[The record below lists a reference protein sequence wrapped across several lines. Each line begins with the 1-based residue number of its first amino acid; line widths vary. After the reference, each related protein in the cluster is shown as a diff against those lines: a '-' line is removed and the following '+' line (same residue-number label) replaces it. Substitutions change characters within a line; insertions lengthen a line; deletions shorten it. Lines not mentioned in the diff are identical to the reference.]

1 MKMTETIA
9 WAASTRVVRLLW
21 IGRTAVWVTDQI
33 SEIAV
38 IWFTWTLT
46 NSSVMVGLVA
56 LVVRSPFWLIGWAA
70 GMVADR
76 HRPDRLLLWTNSI
89 GVLIAL
95 MLPLLYTL
103 DLLTFPVL
111 MLLAFLLSCLKTLEM
126 PALVAMVPSAVPA
139 NQIRPLNSVLDNSKR
154 FGRLVGQSAA
164 SALQA
169 LVPVPLLFIFVAA
182 GLALMASIARH
193 LPTKAAMSGAP
204 RRTVSA
210 DLRQGWRALGAD
222 RPLVLIVACFALY
235 NLAYATGYFVLLPR
249 LFGAELAGGG
259 SLYGIAVAVFGLGGL
274 ASNLLMGSARG
285 HGDRSIFAA
294 FLWFGFWFA
303 LLSLDPPTPLALLF
317 VHLAGWAIPSMDIG
331 TASMINERVAAG
343 NQGKVFT
350 FFRYLAE
357 LGMAGG
363 LLLGGLLAEALGSRG
378 ALLTIFAYLVVLVS
392 SFWFLSARAQ
402 RRPARMGGPQQP

>member
-21 IGRTAVWVTDQI
+21 IGRTAVWVADQI
-33 SEIAV
+33 AEIAV

-56 LVVRSPFWLIGWAA
+56 LVARSPFWLIGWAA
-70 GMVADR
+70 GLVADR
-76 HRPDRLLLWTNSI
+76 YRPDKLLLWTNSI
-89 GVLIAL
+89 GVFIAL
-95 MLPLLYTL
+95 ALPLLYRL
-103 DLLTFPVL
+103 DMLTFPVL
-111 MLLAFLLSCLKTLEM
+111 VLLAFLLSCLRTLEM
-126 PALVAMVPSAVPA
+126 PALVAMVPAAVPA
-139 NQIRPLNSVLDNSKR
+139 DQIRPLNSVLDNAKR
-154 FGRLVGQSAA
+154 FGRLAGQSAA

-169 LVPVPLLFIFVAA
+169 LLPVPLLFIFVAA

-193 LPTKAAMSGAP
+193 LPSKAAISNAP
-204 RRTVSA
+204 RRTVPA
-210 DLRQGWRALGAD
+210 DLRQGWDALAAD
-222 RPLVLIVACFALY
+222 RPLVLVVACFALY

-249 LFGAELAGGG
+249 LFGSDLEGGG
-259 SLYGIAVAVFGLGGL
+259 SLYGIAVAAFGLGGL
-274 ASNLLMGSARG
+274 ASNLLMGGARG
-285 HGDRSIFAA
+285 HGEKSIFAA

-303 LLSLDPPTPLALLF
+303 LLAVEPPTPLALLF

-331 TASMINERVAAG
+331 TASMINERIAAG

-363 LLLGGLLAEALGSRG
+363 LLIGGSVVQALGSRG
-378 ALLTIFAYLVVLVS
+378 ALVTMLAYLVVLVGC
-392 SFWFLSARAQ
+392 FWFLLARAQ
-402 RRPARMGGPQQP
+402 RRSVMLKEPG